1 LSILHGGSEGFR
13 KSQEKTFNGMKKGMV
28 FTTGD
33 KPAIRFWQYLV
44 AVIVPIL
51 FVAPPLFFLIRNLDR
66 QLVQTRSEIE
76 GVAVLGSI
84 HEGMTI
90 LQRSRGLS
98 EIAQF
103 KGPVFAAELAR
114 LHRRFLEVL
123 SELQSRYSDPGFNLA
138 PAVARLKE
146 QADLLFQGDPEG
158 SLEIAEAHTRLIREM
173 LQLSRMVSVTSRL
186 SLDPG
191 EESYFL
197 IDIMTNQLPD
207 LMETV
212 GRLRARGS
220 RLLAAGEWGRR
231 QEILLREHLAILLSH
246 LERLEDKLAL
256 AGVIEPPVSAI
267 VLAVKDNADLGRFV
281 TLNEQ
286 IIRGLAPLPDVEEY
300 FDAGSAAIEGYY
312 EPLARIRIALTDLL
326 TERQDRLE
334 WLKALAL
341 LGTMAAVLLLLAFNT
356 AFYRRNRT
364 AFRRIEEL
372 AVTDML
378 TGLYNRR
385 FMGLVIDQELQR
397 AKREGK
403 SFTLVVLDIDY
414 FKLYNDLLGHQAGD
428 EVLRLVAAG
437 MKSCL
442 QRPGD
447 FLFRIGGEEFCFFL
461 AGQDPE
467 DAEAMAEKVR
477 RTVEELNIGHPGSK
491 VSPVVTISAGGVHL
505 PVVTSATFDP
515 IMKMA
520 DDALYEAKKAGRNR
534 CRFHVPG
541 GRKGQ
546 RGE

>member
-1 LSILHGGSEGFR
+1 M
-13 KSQEKTFNGMKKGMV
+13 GMKKEIN
-28 FTTGD
+28 FSTGD

-44 AVIVPIL
+44 AVVIPIL
-51 FVAPPLFFLIRNLDR
+51 FVVTPLFFLIRNLEG
-66 QLVQTRSEIE
+66 QLIQARSEIE

-84 HEGMTI
+84 HEGMAI
-90 LQRSRGLS
+90 LQRSRGLA
-98 EIAQF
+98 EISQV
-103 KGPVFAAELAR
+103 KGPIFAAELAE
-114 LHRRFLEVL
+114 LHRRFLEL
-123 SELQSRYSDPGFNLA
+123 LAELRHQFPGPGFNLA
-138 PAVARLKE
+138 PALSELRE
-146 QADLLFQGDPEG
+146 EADLLFQDGDLEET
-158 SLEIAEAHTRLIREM
+158 LEIFEAHTRLIRQL
-173 LQLSRMVSVTSRL
+173 LQLSRRVSVSSKL
-186 SLDPG
+186 NLDPE

-197 IDIMTNQLPD
+197 IEIMTNQLPD
-207 LMETV
+207 LMEAA
-212 GRLRARGS
+212 GRLRGRGS
-220 RLLAAGEWGRR
+220 RLLATGDWGWRE
-231 QEILLREHLAILLSH
+231 EILLREQLAILVSH
-246 LERLEDKLAL
+246 LERLEDKIAL
-256 AGVIEPPVSAI
+256 TRAINPQVSA
-267 VLAVKDNADLGRFV
+267 VLLPAKDDGELSRFV
-281 TLNEQ
+281 AMNKQ
-286 IIRGLAPLPDVEEY
+286 IIQSRSPLPGAEEY
-300 FDAGSAAIEGYY
+300 FAAGSAAIEGYY
-312 EPLARIRIALTDLL
+312 GPLAQMRTTLTDLL

-334 WLKALAL
+334 WLKAIAI
-341 LGTMAAVLLLLAFNT
+341 LGTMTAVLLLLAFST
-356 AFYRRNRT
+356 AFYRRNRN

-447 FLFRIGGEEFCFFL
+447 FLFRIGGEEFCFFF

-477 RTVEELNIGHPGSK
+477 QTVEELNIGHPGSK
-491 VSPVVTISAGGVHL
+491 VSPVVTISAGGAYL
-505 PVVTSATFDP
+505 PVVTKAAFDP

-541 GRKGQ
+541 GRPEGP
-546 RGE
+546 EA